1 MQARCPSRRRRSWR
15 RRYDA
20 LVNSALQRARATLRE
35 HLGEADRKATPAANV
50 SAAEAALLDRYIQA
64 HESGDVELTLALI
77 ADDVRVTMPPAPY
90 LFEGRDAIFGLVE
103 RSGSAGEWRLLPT
116 RANRQPA
123 AACYFGGP
131 GEATFQAFKI
141 DVLRMGD
148 GVIREITTFGAKHF
162 PAFDLP
168 QLLS

>member
-1 MQARCPSRRRRSWR
+1 M
-15 RRYDA
+15 
-20 LVNSALQRARATLRE
+20 
-35 HLGEADRKATPAANV
+35 
-50 SAAEAALLDRYIQA
+50 
-64 HESGDVELTLALI
+64 ELTLALI
-77 ADDVRVTMPPAPY
+77 ADDVPVTMPPAPY

-103 RSGSAGEWRLLPT
+103 RSGSAGEWRLLLT